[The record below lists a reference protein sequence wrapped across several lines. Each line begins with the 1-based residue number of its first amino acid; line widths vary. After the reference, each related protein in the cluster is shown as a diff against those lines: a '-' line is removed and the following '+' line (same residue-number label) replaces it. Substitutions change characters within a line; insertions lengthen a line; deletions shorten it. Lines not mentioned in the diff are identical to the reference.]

1 MYSLLKII
9 NNKINL
15 KTDFQKSVNAAPPS
29 DKNINKRNTA
39 TFPLHIT
46 HSYLI
51 KLKEDDP
58 PCSMSYIHILGFL
71 SWRLS
76 DLRG

>member
-1 MYSLLKII
+1 MLKII

-15 KTDFQKSVNAAPPS
+15 KTDFQKTVNAAPPS

-39 TFPLHIT
+39 TFPPHIT

-58 PCSMSYIHILGFL
+58 PMKYVLGMAAISFF
-71 SWRLS
+71 SKA
-76 DLRG
+76 D